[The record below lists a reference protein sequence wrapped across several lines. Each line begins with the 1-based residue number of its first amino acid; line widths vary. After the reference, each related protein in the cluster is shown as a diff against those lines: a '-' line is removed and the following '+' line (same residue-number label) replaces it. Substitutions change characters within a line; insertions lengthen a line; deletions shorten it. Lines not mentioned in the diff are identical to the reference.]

1 MTLDNVLTGIVTGVV
16 ASIIIIVMQTIFDYM
31 KRKKY
36 EMFHFYEFDSFDID
50 ECTPPEYLRESSN
63 AGHTK
68 VKMQLPFDMRSIQV
82 FLQDELIYED
92 SNIPANSSIWIC
104 CNCSIDD
111 LLGSDEEIGFT
122 MKCITTQNEKREYE
136 YKKIYTMLGKPIQYA
151 LKLKKQHF
159 TLAPELH

>member
-1 MTLDNVLTGIVTGVV
+1 MIFMTLDNVLTGIVTGVV

-50 ECTPPEYLRESSN
+50 ECAPPEYLRESGN

-92 SNIPANSSIWIC
+92 SNIRRR
-104 CNCSIDD
+104 D
-111 LLGSDEEIGFT
+111 
-122 MKCITTQNEKREYE
+122 TQLSLASLHAGEY
-136 YKKIYTMLGKPIQYA
+136 
-151 LKLKKQHF
+151 
-159 TLAPELH
+159 

>member
-1 MTLDNVLTGIVTGVV
+1 
-16 ASIIIIVMQTIFDYM
+16 MQTIFDYM

-50 ECTPPEYLRESSN
+50 ECAPPEYLRESGN

-122 MKCITTQNEKREYE
+122 MKCITTQKKRENTSI
-136 YKKIYTMLGKPIQYA
+136 KRFIPC
-151 LKLKKQHF
+151 
-159 TLAPELH
+159 

>member
-16 ASIIIIVMQTIFDYM
+16 ASIIIIVMQPIFDYM

-50 ECTPPEYLRESSN
+50 ECTPPEYLRESGN

-82 FLQDELIYED
+82 FLQDELIYEY
-92 SNIPANSSIWIC
+92 SNIPANSTIWIC

-111 LLGSDEEIGFT
+111 L
-122 MKCITTQNEKREYE
+122 Q
-136 YKKIYTMLGKPIQYA
+136 
-151 LKLKKQHF
+151 
-159 TLAPELH
+159 